1 MLNNIKRYISQMSIC
16 DDDDYSDNINN
27 ICYDLIEAAEIAAE
41 KATEAV
47 LAAEIAAEAVKAK
60 QMLYKLY
67 PELEDNKDKLELLK
81 INLKN
86 SLELN
91 NIDIP
96 NDIKISTMTLEAK
109 FKTRFLPL
117 NIYKYIKKS
126 EYGVVNVIKE
136 NRNKKEKKKKKKEE
150 MELDIEGNKNIN
162 AEYMKN
168 EKNIKKNSKNK
179 KSKNKQSEIFL
190 NQVTISIRVS
200 NKEEPV
206 SVKIFNSGTVHFTGC
221 ICIDNLIEAVYKLCV
236 ECKREIA
243 IIDNNGK
250 IKEIKFVEDP
260 KELYIENLYDYKV
273 DMINCIF
280 RVPFN
285 IDLPILQSLLKAE
298 GYNASYDSNGHA
310 GVKIK
315 YISTGK
321 KITIFIFES
330 GSIIIILGQQG
341 VYRINEIY
349 SFIYKYLLVN
359 FENIVKDRNIAIK
372 IISQYIVKLSGNSQL
387 NTLMK

>member
-1 MLNNIKRYISQMSIC
+1 MSIC
-16 DDDDYSDNINN
+16 DEDIND
-27 ICYDLIEAAEIAAE
+27 IKDIEAIEIDNMI
-41 KATEAV
+41 T
-47 LAAEIAAEAVKAK
+47 IN
-60 QMLYKLY
+60 QQLYNLY
-67 PELEDNKDKLELLK
+67 PDLLANKDKLEQLK
-81 INLKN
+81 IEIKN

-96 NDIKISTMTLEAK
+96 KEIKISTMTLEAK
-109 FKTRFLPL
+109 FKTRFFPL
-117 NIYKYIKKS
+117 NIYRYIKKS
-126 EYGVVNVIKE
+126 DQGIVSVIKE
-136 NRNKKEKKKKKKEE
+136 NRNKKEKKNRKKEE
-150 MELDIEGNKNIN
+150 MELDLEGNKNMN

-168 EKNIKKNSKNK
+168 EKNTRKNSKNK

-200 NKEEPV
+200 NKQEPV

-221 ICIDNLIEAVYKLCV
+221 VCIDNLLEAAYKLCI

-243 IIDNNGK
+243 IIDNNRK

-260 KELYIENLYDYKV
+260 NELCIENLYDYKV

-285 IDLPILQSLLKAE
+285 IDRPVLQSLLKAD

-315 YISTGK
+315 YVSTGK
-321 KITIFIFES
+321 KITIFVFES
-330 GSIIIILGQQG
+330 GSIIIILGKQG
-341 VYRINEIY
+341 FSRINEIHG
-349 SFIYKYLLVN
+349 FIYKYLLVN
-359 FENIVKDRNIAIK
+359 YENIVKDRDIARK
-372 IISQYIVKLSGNSQL
+372 IIGQYITKLSDKTFIKL
-387 NTLMK
+387 K